1 MRFSVVAVIILV
13 LGLSMAG
20 CFMDRRDHKDRPDHP
35 DHQDHQVQR
44 ERAQA

>member
-1 MRFSVVAVIILV
+1 MRFSVVAVIYCARLV
-13 LGLSMAG
+13 DGRLLY
-20 CFMDRRDHKDRPDHP
+20 DRRDHKDRPDHP